1 MISWSDDA
9 WDDYMY
15 WHDQDQKKIIKK
27 INKLIK
33 DIERHPF
40 EGLGKTEPLQYKI
53 SGKWSRRINL
63 EHRLIYSVDKGNL
76 YIYSCKDRYE

>member
-27 INKLIK
+27 VNKLIK

-40 EGLGKTEPLQYKI
+40 EGLGKPEPLQYKI

>member
-40 EGLGKTEPLQYKI
+40 EGLGKPEPLQYKI
-53 SGKWSRRINL
+53 SGPWSRRLKL
-63 EHRLIYSVDKGNL
+63 EHRLIYSVDKRNL